1 MTSHQLAKL
10 LLEGPDIQV
19 FVEIGGVIEEIVGL
33 SDTADNEDIVKIM
46 TDVDEMWPDAIEH
59 DCSFSNCSMYGCPT
73 TEAALVQRNNKER
86 ER

>member
-10 LLEGPDIQV
+10 LLEKPDVDV

-33 SDTADNEDIVKIM
+33 SRSDNEDIVKIM

-59 DCSFSNCSMYGCPT
+59 DCAFSNCSMYGCCPT
-73 TEAALVQRNNKER
+73 TGVELVQRNNKVR
-86 ER
+86 EQ